1 MEPIIRLAVYTRLFM
16 NDPALLASAATMT
29 LKQQPENGRQR
40 SHHNLPDLDLAKVP
54 K

>member
-29 LKQQPENGRQR
+29 LKKQPENGRLR
-40 SHHNLPDLDLAKVP
+40 SHRNLPDHDLVTVP